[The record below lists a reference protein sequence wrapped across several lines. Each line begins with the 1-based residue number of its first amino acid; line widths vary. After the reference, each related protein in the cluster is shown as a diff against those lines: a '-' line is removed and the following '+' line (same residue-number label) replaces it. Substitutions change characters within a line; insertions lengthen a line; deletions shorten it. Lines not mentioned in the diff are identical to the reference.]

1 MADQKLQPQH
11 FERIDESDDN
21 LFYEEPRLVK
31 HIDEPACEALAL
43 FYHVALPRSGA
54 ILDLMSSCVSHL
66 PTDIDYSRV
75 CGLGMNRVELEANSQ
90 LTDHLIHN
98 LTIDPALPFAD
109 NEFDACIIN
118 VSVQYLIHPIQV
130 LGEIARVLK
139 PGSVCAVSFSN
150 RCFPTKAVAIW
161 RAMDDRDHGRL
172 VGYYLVGSG
181 RFEEPELTNLSP
193 NPGVTDP
200 LYVVSARCRG
210 GSAET

>member
-1 MADQKLQPQH
+1 MADGKLQSEH

-43 FYHVALPRSGA
+43 FYHVALPKAGA

-66 PTDIDYSRV
+66 PADIEYSRV
-75 CGLGMNRVELEANSQ
+75 CGLGMNKVELEANPQ
-90 LTDHLIHN
+90 LTDHLVHD
-98 LTIDPALPFAD
+98 LTINPALPFAD
-109 NEFDACIIN
+109 SEFDACIIN

-130 LGEIARVLK
+130 FGEIGRVLK

-172 VGYYLVGSG
+172 VGYYFVESG
-181 RFEEPELTNLSP
+181 HFEEPEFTNLSP
-193 NPGVTDP
+193 NAGESDP
-200 LYVVSARCRG
+200 LYVVSARRLG
-210 GSAET
+210 AAT